1 MSNIKISM
9 TPFVD
14 FVVASGTRKLTAVK
28 QAKVQYQAAYDP
40 ATDFYKPLRECII
53 DAAQQ
58 NLNGKE
64 TLDSVRSILV
74 NLSARKAASYQ
85 ECGVGYKKWRGRKN
99 VVWDAAFTSEWS
111 EWTQGRLALRVNPEL
126 GLLINDIPYIIKL
139 YFKTTELSQ
148 FRLETMYHLL
158 KQYDRRKNT
167 TVTVGILD
175 IRRGRLYSSTRDF
188 PDIEQLLAGEAA
200 AFQTIWD
207 RV

>member
-1 MSNIKISM
+1 M

-28 QAKVQYQAAYDP
+28 KAKAQYQAAYDP
-40 ATDFYKPLRECII
+40 ATDFHKPLRECII

-58 NLNGKE
+58 NLNGKD

-74 NLSARKAASYQ
+74 NLRASKSASYQ

-99 VVWDAAFTSEWS
+99 VVWDEAFTSEWS
-111 EWTQGRLALRVNPEL
+111 EWTQGRLAIRVNPEL

-139 YFKTTELSQ
+139 YFKSPELSQ
-148 FRLETMYHLL
+148 FRLETTYHLL
-158 KQYDRRKNT
+158 KQYDRTEHNQ
-167 TVTVGILD
+167 VNVGILD
-175 IRRGRLYSSTRDF
+175 IRRGYLYHPKRDI